1 MSARNMSELLCEL
14 GFSAKSTGY
23 STISRSGVVLSIRLW
38 HRDVLGVLA
47 RKYDEIVTS
56 EKYQFEWTAFTLPQ
70 QGNGARS

>member
-1 MSARNMSELLCEL
+1 
-14 GFSAKSTGY
+14 
-23 STISRSGVVLSIRLW
+23 
-38 HRDVLGVLA
+38 LA